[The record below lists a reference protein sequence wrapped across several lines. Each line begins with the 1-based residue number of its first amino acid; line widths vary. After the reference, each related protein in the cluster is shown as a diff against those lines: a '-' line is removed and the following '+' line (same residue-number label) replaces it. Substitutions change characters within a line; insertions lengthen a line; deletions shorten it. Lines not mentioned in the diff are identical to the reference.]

1 MMEEVIVFTVF
12 GVVFF
17 TFLGIFPPNS
27 ANEASHER
35 IARAFGWVE
44 EPLEESLNFSQRVL
58 KPLFNSMAALFSR
71 MTPKD
76 KSSPTA
82 KRLAAAGLAGQWDS
96 SEWKALQF
104 GLGMLSGII
113 VFVLLSLG
121 SATYLKN
128 LGFALIGMFFGYL
141 LTDSW
146 LKAKVRS
153 RQTEIQDTLPDVL
166 DLLTVSVEAGLGFD
180 AALLKVSE
188 KQRGVLGQEFIK
200 VLQEINLGRPRRE
213 ALRDMSKRIEVEDLR
228 SFLSSLVQAD
238 QLGISIGGVLRNQS
252 GQMRLKR
259 QQRAEEKAQKAP
271 IKMMIP
277 LVFFIFPCIFI
288 VTLGPV
294 ILSLIES
301 KAF

>member
-1 MMEEVIVFTVF
+1 MEEVIVITVF

-17 TFLGIFPPNS
+17 TFLGIFSPNS
-27 ANEASHER
+27 AYDASHER
-35 IARAFGWVE
+35 IARALGRVE
-44 EPLEESLNFSQRVL
+44 APLEESLTFAQRVI
-58 KPLFNSMAALFSR
+58 KPLFNSVAAIFSR
-71 MTPKD
+71 MSPND

-82 KRLAAAGLAGQWDS
+82 KKLAAAGLAGQWDS

-104 GLGMLSGII
+104 GLGILSGTII
-113 VFVLLSLG
+113 FVLLSLG
-121 SATYLKN
+121 SAAYLKN
-128 LGFALIGMFFGYL
+128 LVFALIGILFGYL

-146 LKAKVRS
+146 LKAKIRS

-188 KQRGVLGQEFIK
+188 KQKGVLGQEFLRL
-200 VLQEINLGRPRRE
+200 LQEINLGRPRRE
-213 ALRDMSKRIEVEDLR
+213 ALRDMSKRLQVDDLR
-228 SFLSSLVQAD
+228 SFISSLVQAD

-252 GQMRLKR
+252 GQMRQKR
-259 QQRAEEKAQKAP
+259 RQRSEEKAQKAP

-294 ILSLIES
+294 ILSLMES
-301 KAF
+301 KIF

>member
-1 MMEEVIVFTVF
+1 MEEVIVFTVF

-17 TFLGIFPPNS
+17 TFLGIVSPDS
-27 ANEASHER
+27 ANETSHER
-35 IARAFGWVE
+35 IARALGRVE
-44 EPLEESLNFSQRVL
+44 APLEVSLTFAQRVL
-58 KPLFNSMAALFSR
+58 KPLFNSVAAFVSR
-71 MTPKD
+71 MTPED

-104 GLGMLSGII
+104 GLGIFSGTI
-113 VFVLLSLG
+113 VLMLLSLG
-121 SATYLKN
+121 SAAYLKN
-128 LGFALIGMFFGYL
+128 LGFALIGMLFGYL

-146 LKAKVRS
+146 LKAKIRS

-188 KQRGVLGQEFIK
+188 KQRGVLGQEFLR

-213 ALRDMSKRIEVEDLR
+213 ALRDMSKRIQVDDLR
-228 SFLSSLVQAD
+228 SFISSLVQAD

-259 QQRAEEKAQKAP
+259 RQRAEEKAQKAP

-294 ILSLIES
+294 ILSLMES
-301 KAF
+301 KVF